1 MQVAC
6 QVCSGIALNCPFIN
20 GVNLNALP
28 VLAPS
33 VEGLLLQMFVFL
45 QQLDSLP
52 VLMLR
57 ALSQLLELHELTLTV
72 IP

>member
-1 MQVAC
+1 
-6 QVCSGIALNCPFIN
+6 LNCPFIN